1 MKTGINKETRV
12 YKSLWRNQTS
22 ELNSKSSECKALFT
36 SLPFLLNSFDH
47 LIERRKTKQSKKQK
61 IRNANVAVKKQCM
74 KNWYCWDD
82 HKQFCRLRTRGSFKT
97 VDSMDFFYS
106 LLLSIITLFMCIKW
120 ENLNTDW
127 ICLKIIKQ
135 IFIKTNLTKDKVN
148 ENNY

>member
-1 MKTGINKETRV
+1 VKTGINKETRV

-97 VDSMDFFYS
+97 VDSMDFFLFAATVYYY
-106 LLLSIITLFMCIKW
+106 IIYVHKMRKLKHGLDLFK
-120 ENLNTDW
+120 NN
-127 ICLKIIKQ
+127 
-135 IFIKTNLTKDKVN
+135 KTNIYKNKLNKRHSEWK
-148 ENNY
+148 